1 MNRFLFRGLALALLA
16 MLVAACQSA
25 GPEDVLGL
33 DPNTPIPTQ
42 ETTGTG
48 PVSITLLLPRTGDR
62 GAALVARDVHDGA
75 RLAVNELGA
84 GAVRLVTFDTTGKA
98 DTARSQAEQAIA
110 TGTKL
115 ILTGLDGASTP
126 AVAGIASA
134 NRPVVID
141 LASAPPAGKG
151 TYAFASDAISS
162 ALEGVRTAI
171 GAKQSRVVVAA
182 PENMAAADI
191 DRLKRG
197 IAAHGGT
204 LTGVVSYPPA
214 ESAIAAALA
223 RSRAAFEK
231 AQTMV
236 LFGSGKAPV
245 VVARA
250 VAAGGYGNNITT
262 LIGNSSWPPEL
273 FTDPVFDGV
282 LIAMID
288 QQSLKELGDR
298 YSAATG
304 RPLSLE
310 AAYAYDAVAL
320 AAGLVRS
327 AGNDAITKAALGSK
341 AGFRGT
347 TGIFRF
353 DANGNAERRHRIY
366 RIESGKA
373 QPLGDQ
379 PQTF

>member
-1 MNRFLFRGLALALLA
+1 M
-16 MLVAACQSA
+16 
-25 GPEDVLGL
+25 LGL
-33 DPNTPIPTQ
+33 DPNAPIPAQ
-42 ETTGTG
+42 ETTGAG
-48 PVSITLLLPRTGDR
+48 PVAITLLLPRTGER
-62 GAALVARDVHDGA
+62 GAALAARDIHDGA

-84 GAVRLVTFDTTGKA
+84 GAIRLVTFDTNGKA

-110 TGTKL
+110 GGTKL
-115 ILTGLDGASTP
+115 ILTGLDGASTS
-126 AVAGIASA
+126 AVTGIAAS
-134 NRPVVID
+134 NGPVVID
-141 LASAPPAGKG
+141 LTSARPAGKG

-162 ALEGVRTAI
+162 ALEGVRMAVA
-171 GAKQSRVVVAA
+171 AKQSRFVVAA
-182 PENMAAADI
+182 PEGMAAADI

-204 LTGVVSYPPA
+204 LTGVASYPQA
-214 ESAIAAALA
+214 ESAIAPALA

-236 LFGSGKAPV
+236 LFGSGRAPA

-250 VAAGGYGNNITT
+250 IASGGYGNNITT

-288 QQSLKELGDR
+288 QRSLKELGDR

-327 AGNDAITKAALGSK
+327 AGNDAVTRAALNSK

-353 DANGNAERRHRIY
+353 DANGSVERRHRIY

-373 QPLGDQ
+373 QPLGEQ

>member
-1 MNRFLFRGLALALLA
+1 

-25 GPEDVLGL
+25 APEDVLGL
-33 DPNTPIPTQ
+33 DPNTPVPEQ

-48 PVSITLLLPRTGDR
+48 PVSITLLLPRTG
-62 GAALVARDVHDGA
+62 GQSAAGPAREMHDGA
-75 RLAVNELGA
+75 RLAISELGG
-84 GAVRLVTFDTTGKA
+84 GAVRLVTIDTKGQA
-98 DTARSQAEQAIA
+98 DIARSQAEQAVA

-115 ILTGLDGASTP
+115 IVTGLDRASTL
-126 AVAGIASA
+126 AVTGIASS

-141 LASAPPAGKG
+141 LSSARPAGNG
-151 TYAFASDAISS
+151 AYAFASDAVSS
-162 ALEGVRTAI
+162 ALEGVRTAV
-171 GAKQSRVVVAA
+171 GAKQSRVVVVA
-182 PENMAAADI
+182 PEGMEAADL
-191 DRLKRG
+191 DRLKHG
-197 IAAHGGT
+197 IAGHGGT

-236 LFGSGKAPV
+236 LIGSGRAPS
-245 VVARA
+245 VVART
-250 VAAGGYGNNITT
+250 VAADGYGNNITT

-288 QQSLKELGDR
+288 QRSLKELGDR

-327 AGNDAITKAALGSK
+327 AGNDAITKTALSSK

-353 DANGNAERRHRIY
+353 DANGTVERRHRIY
-366 RIESGKA
+366 RIEGGKA